1 MQIPAIESTI
11 TLELF
16 ADEQQIDFENATIQL
31 LDKSN
36 KILIEKVGG
45 KLVKEKLDI
54 HAISSGTYFITVTNT
69 NGIVSKELIINGGHN
84 NQLLPN

>member
-11 TLELF
+11 TLKLF
-16 ADEQQIDFENATIQL
+16 AEQQQIDFENATIQL

-45 KLVKEKLDI
+45 KLV
-54 HAISSGTYFITVTNT
+54 
-69 NGIVSKELIINGGHN
+69 
-84 NQLLPN
+84 